1 MGDNEN
7 TLNAESIEAEWVS
20 KEQYDAVMSELAN
33 VRQQLQE
40 ATAEKARVVDVLLE
54 SMAVDLCNQSFDAA
68 SVSFERFSDLNW
80 DDTAFL
86 NKIGWNIDID
96 DINTSNSSHD
106 TWIGKKFGYFLKK
119 LITVC
124 HSLYT
129 PPRGMPIG

>member
-20 KEQYDAVMSELAN
+20 KEQYDAVVSELAN

-54 SMAVDLCNQSFDAA
+54 SMAVDLCNQSSDAA
-68 SVSFERFSDLNW
+68 SVSFESFIDINW

-86 NKIGWNIDID
+86 NRIG
-96 DINTSNSSHD
+96 
-106 TWIGKKFGYFLKK
+106 
-119 LITVC
+119 
-124 HSLYT
+124 
-129 PPRGMPIG
+129 

>member
-7 TLNAESIEAEWVS
+7 TLNAESIEVEWVP
-20 KEQYDAVMSELAN
+20 KEEYDAVVSELAN

-86 NKIGWNIDID
+86 NKIG
-96 DINTSNSSHD
+96 
-106 TWIGKKFGYFLKK
+106 
-119 LITVC
+119 
-124 HSLYT
+124 
-129 PPRGMPIG
+129 